1 MATAFSKEQ
10 QLTKD
15 RQSIVLS
22 LIPLNLDGYL
32 LGDEWTRG
40 KRRQIKERLAADF
53 TGWKTNDAK
62 FVEQSERVVL
72 ALQTE
77 REWDAA
83 PADRL

>member
-10 QLTKD
+10 QLMKD
-15 RQSIVLS
+15 RRSKVLS
-22 LIPLNLDGYL
+22 LIPLNLDCDMFS
-32 LGDEWTRG
+32 DEWTSG

-77 REWDAA
+77 RAWDAA